1 MVLQVFG
8 TRYESEERTS
18 ESEYEEE
25 DAIHEDTE
33 GKKPVI
39 FLISI

>member
-1 MVLQVFG
+1 MVLQLME
-8 TRYESEERTS
+8 TRYKKEERTS

-33 GKKPVI
+33 VKKPVI
-39 FLISI
+39 FLISV